1 MDPRV
6 MLPERK
12 PVMSGVVGLLFAVGL
27 AAPGCAKSVNGDG
40 NSGKDLKYKGAKRIN
55 IEDNEG
61 RSHLDIV
68 TYPGGDRVDWKV
80 FDLGPP
86 KDEDEDKRKRD
97 KDAPPE
103 PPPTTG
109 TLKVAVRWK
118 TPRAGLDLAFDVYD
132 QYFHR
137 IARAK
142 PAPDSGKRSKKVTI
156 KDATAGKY
164 YVQVYAPARGDAAQY
179 RVTIKFQAQSEIAA
193 AAATVSDVPDPPT
206 LPALP
211 EASVADGAGGTG
223 VDGTGPGGTGPGGTG
238 PGGTGPVTPPPPTV
252 DPVKARVVKYTLSGG
267 GVTITVDRG
276 RNAGVEP
283 GWKGQVIGA
292 SGKPVQG
299 GDFVVSKVTGAEAIG
314 KVSLSVDQI
323 TAAKRVVLTPAP

>member
-1 MDPRV
+1 MSPRV
-6 MLPERK
+6 SPPERK
-12 PVMSGVVGLLFAVGL
+12 SATPVGLLL
-27 AAPGCAKSVNGDG
+27 AAALAIPGCAKTVNGDA
-40 NSGKDLKYKGAKRIN
+40 NSGKDVRYKGAKRIN

-61 RSHLDIV
+61 RSRLDIV

-86 KDEDEDKRKRD
+86 TDEDEDRKRD
-97 KDAPPE
+97 KDAPPK

-109 TLKVAVRWK
+109 TLKIRISWK
-118 TPRAGLDLAFDVYD
+118 TPRPELDLAFDVYD

-164 YVQVYAPARGDAAQY
+164 YVQVYAPERGDAAQY
-179 RVTIKFQAQSEIAA
+179 RVTVKFQAASEMAA
-193 AAATVSDVPDPPT
+193 AAATVSDVPDPPI

-211 EASVADGAGGTG
+211 EASAVAGGEGGTG
-223 VDGTGPGGTGPGGTG
+223 GTDGGTGTGTG
-238 PGGTGPVTPPPPTV
+238 TPGTGTPGSGTPTPPEPPKA
-252 DPVKARVVKYTLSGG
+252 DPVKGRVVKYTLAGSG
-267 GVTITVDRG
+267 VVITVDRG

-283 GWKGQVIGA
+283 GWKGSVIGA
-292 SGKPVQG
+292 SGKQVQG
-299 GDFVVSKVTGAEAIG
+299 GDFVVSKVTGAECQG

-323 TAAKRVVLTPAP
+323 TAAKRVVLQPP